1 MSRRIVSA
9 WDRRMADFD
18 GTGPIE
24 KEINRKI
31 DHGGES
37 PKIHPQEMAGVIWP
51 EHQPSSR
58 KVGFFRLLNAIGSQ
72 PVVYEGKALR

>member
-37 PKIHPQEMAGVIWP
+37 PKIHPQEMAGVMWP

-58 KVGFFRLLNAIGSQ
+58 KVGFARLLGAIGSQ
-72 PVVYEGKALR
+72 PMVYEGKAVR

>member
-1 MSRRIVSA
+1 MEVDGGTGKTEGGMSRRIVSA

-37 PKIHPQEMAGVIWP
+37 PKIHPQEMTGVIWP
-51 EHQPSSR
+51 PAGTWHWPET
-58 KVGFFRLLNAIGSQ
+58 V
-72 PVVYEGKALR
+72 